1 MSEEK
6 SIQGEQNTETNDS
19 TQAIKNDD
27 VPYARFQEQTQA
39 KNDFKAKVESLQAE
53 NAKLKDA
60 QENVRQ
66 EQLKKNSEFETL
78 YNETNTMLEKVK
90 ESNKALSNDVTTFR
104 EGLIN
109 DLPEDSRQYANGMD
123 IKTLQEFVKK
133 ENQNNLAGKT
143 NSSRAGVN
151 PTGEFGGYNS
161 HAEWATK
168 DPKGYREA
176 NMTANAQGIKIGYG
190 DN

>member
-6 SIQGEQNTETNDS
+6 SIQQGEQNTETNDS
-19 TQAIKNDD
+19 TQAKQNDD

-39 KNDFKAKVESLQAE
+39 KNDFKAKYESSQAE
-53 NAKLKDA
+53 IAKLKDA

-78 YNETNTMLEKVK
+78 YNETNTLLEKAK
-90 ESNKALSNDVTTFR
+90 ESNEALSNDVTTFR

-109 DLPEDSRQYANGMD
+109 DLPEDSKQYAKGMD

-151 PTGEFGGYNS
+151 PTGDFGGYDS
-161 HAEWATK
+161 AMEWVTK
-168 DPKGYREA
+168 DPEGYEKAKKGA
-176 NMTANAQGIKIGYG
+176 NG
-190 DN
+190 DKFGNIFGG

>member
-6 SIQGEQNTETNDS
+6 SIQQGEQNTETNDS
-19 TQAIKNDD
+19 TQAKQNDD

-39 KNDFKAKVESLQAE
+39 KNDFKAKYESSQAE
-53 NAKLKDA
+53 IAKLKDA

-78 YNETNTMLEKVK
+78 YNETNTLLEKTK

-123 IKTLQEFVKK
+123 IKTLQDFVKK

-143 NSSRAGVN
+143 NSSRAGVK
-151 PTGEFGGYNS
+151 PTGEFGGYTS
-161 HAEWATK
+161 YVEWATK
-168 DPKGYREA
+168 DPKGYEEA
-176 NMTANAQGIKIGYG
+176 NGTVGRNATNLTGA
-190 DN
+190 